1 MLQVKEVIVVEGR
14 YDKNTVSQ
22 AVHARIIETG
32 GFRIFA
38 DKEKIELLKRLSE
51 KNGLILFTDSDSA
64 GFLIR
69 NHLKGYLDAGNIKQ
83 AYIPDQYGKE
93 KRKRQRSKEG
103 KLGVEGMDKETIIKA
118 LKQCGATFLNAAPAE
133 KRQEITKTD
142 LYVLGLSGTA
152 GSAERR
158 REILKRLDLP
168 ERLSSNALLDV
179 LNALYSRDEFIS
191 LIS

>member
-103 KLGVEGMDKETIIKA
+103 KLGVEGMNKETIIKA

>member
-1 MLQVKEVIVVEGR
+1 MVEGR

>member
-38 DKEKIELLKRLSE
+38 DNEKIELLKRLSE
-51 KNGLILFTDSDSA
+51 TNGLILFTDSDSA

-133 KRQEITKTD
+133 KRQGITKTD